1 MFDIK
6 YLWYALAGVLAGIPG
21 GMGMGGGTV
30 LIPLLTVFLSVA
42 QHPSQAVNLITFIP
56 MAVVVLIFHI
66 KNKLVA
72 HKSNKLF
79 MNAITELDKH
89 KGLDYHERFIVVID
103 NIINQFNENKSLLQF
118 IAKNLSW
125 GIFKNSITSNESDDD
140 LNFKEIYN
148 TIIDESPKKLKD
160 PEIMLFMIVE
170 LVSSAV
176 YSPILYNEPVSIE
189 ELKPHLYNAVKSI
202 IRQHECDE

>member
-1 MFDIK
+1 MGKLDANKKKKRESLLNTAFNIFTSK
-6 YLWYALAGVLAGIPG
+6 GVSQTSISEIVKNAGVAK
-21 GMGMGGGTV
+21 GTFY
-30 LIPLLTVFLSVA
+30 LYFKDKYD
-42 QHPSQAVNLITFIP
+42 
-56 MAVVVLIFHI
+56 I

-148 TIIDESPKKLKD
+148 SIIDESPKKLKD

-202 IRQHECDE
+202 IRQHECNE

>member
-1 MFDIK
+1 MGKLDANKKKKRESLLTTAFNIFTSK
-6 YLWYALAGVLAGIPG
+6 GVSQTSISEIVKNAGVAK
-21 GMGMGGGTV
+21 GTFY
-30 LIPLLTVFLSVA
+30 LYFKDKYD
-42 QHPSQAVNLITFIP
+42 
-56 MAVVVLIFHI
+56 I

-72 HKSNKLF
+72 HESNKLF
-79 MNAITELDKH
+79 MHAITELDKH
-89 KGLDYHERFIVVID
+89 KDLDYHDKFIVVID
-103 NIINQFNENKSLLQF
+103 NIINQLNENKSLLKF

-125 GIFKNSITSNESDDD
+125 GVFKNSITSNENEDEDD

-148 TIIDESPKKLKD
+148 TIIDESPKKLKE
-160 PEIMLFMIVE
+160 PEIMLFMIIE
-170 LVSSAV
+170 FVSSTI